1 MGAPLFLKALF
12 NVESWMKL
20 WIFQVYYMSWR
31 KLPGLKHVWIQ
42 QVDDFSCLDVNF
54 RVWNA
59 SEFNKSKIL
68 FEECSRFSLLHIQK
82 ICVKRYMKCL
92 YFSLKLIG
100 LPGCSIRFWKSKKGK
115 FKKCCEGATFLHNIT
130 RFSKGTSKW
139 KYWCYLFLLVIWVNR
154 WSKKF

>member
-1 MGAPLFLKALF
+1 MNLFKF
-12 NVESWMKL
+12 
-20 WIFQVYYMSWR
+20 IIC
-31 KLPGLKHVWIQ
+31 P
-42 QVDDFSCLDVNF
+42 DVNF

-68 FEECSRFSLLHIQK
+68 FEECSRCSLLHIQK

-115 FKKCCEGATFLHNIT
+115 NSKNSIPSLPSINIIFQHPFLERRGMVGRHAFRMLSWVVIPRRILLSLRYLKTNHANPFLFYVPTFRCNQNN
-130 RFSKGTSKW
+130 GMA
-139 KYWCYLFLLVIWVNR
+139 
-154 WSKKF
+154 